1 MVTHPYERNILD
13 GTMNNTQPTKQ
24 TNKQTNKKLLNMSEV
39 PTWIASDEF
48 PVAHSD
54 SCPYSVV
61 EWAAGHSLAH
71 GRIHRVDVV

>member
-1 MVTHPYERNILD
+1 MTHPYERNILD
-13 GTMNNTQPTKQ
+13 RTMNNTQP
-24 TNKQTNKKLLNMSEV
+24 NKQTKKLLNLSEV
-39 PTWIASDEF
+39 PTWISSDEF
-48 PVAHSD
+48 PVTHSD